1 MSVSAFVCVKEGEY
15 KHKTHCRYSCQATSK
30 CIHSSVT
37 GSLSEVILWKDTL
50 IHNMWREGPPT
61 SLDERRVTLTYMYC
75 HPLTLSPLPTFTPS
89 P

>member
-15 KHKTHCRYSCQATSK
+15 KHNCRYSCQATGK

-37 GSLSEVILWKDTL
+37 GSLSEVILWKNTM

-61 SLDERRVTLTYMYC
+61 SLDERRVTLTYC
-75 HPLTLSPLPTFTPS
+75 HPLTLSPLPTFTLLP
-89 P
+89 